1 MMKAF
6 WDERYSGK
14 DFVYGENPNEYL
26 KAKLTELRKGKILLP
41 AEGEGR
47 NAVFAAKSGW
57 MVSAFDQST
66 TGKKKAERLAQKNE
80 VAIDY
85 TISDLEDI
93 RYPENSFDV
102 LALVYAHFH
111 SEKRT
116 AYHQKLSTYL
126 RKGGTLILEA
136 FGKRHMENQKIN
148 PNAGGPRN
156 VAMLYKLEE
165 LMSDFEGFEFL
176 EAIETKTELNEGK
189 HHLGKADVVRIFAI
203 KK

>member
-1 MMKAF
+1 MMKDF

-14 DFVYGENPNEYL
+14 EFVYGENPNEYL
-26 KAKLTELRKGKILLP
+26 KAKLTELHKGKILLP

-47 NAVFAAKSGW
+47 NVVFAAKSGW
-57 MVSAFDQST
+57 MVSAFDQSAF
-66 TGKKKAERLAQKNE
+66 GKEKAGILAKKNG

-85 TISDLEDI
+85 MISDVEDI
-93 RYPENSFDV
+93 QYPENSFDV

-111 SEKRT
+111 SDKRT
-116 AYHQKLSTYL
+116 AYHQKLSSYL

-136 FGKRHMENQKIN
+136 FGKRHTENQKIN

-156 VAMLYKLEE
+156 VAMLYGLEG

-176 EAIETKTELNEGK
+176 EAMETKTELNEGK
-189 HHLGKADVVRIFAI
+189 HHLGKADVIRIFAI